1 MTIIAWW
8 GAVLSTIL
16 ALIKFYEMWVARFRV
31 NVGYSFISRSDMG
44 NKIIIRNLTDRPFI
58 LTDWKL
64 VWRKGAWPFHKD
76 TYISG
81 PDEFFFDTRISPCS
95 SHELS
100 FTETEHFDTRYK
112 EARGRRILIELRIAG
127 RWRFMKK
134 VYDAKKLA

>member
-16 ALIKFYEMWVARFRV
+16 ALIKFYEMWIARFRV
-31 NVGYSFISRSDMG
+31 DIGCNFTSLSDLG
-44 NKIIIRNLTDRPFI
+44 NKVIIRNLTNKPFI
-58 LTDWKL
+58 LTYWKL

-76 TYISG
+76 TYISA
-81 PDEFFFDTRISPCS
+81 PDEFFSDIRINPCS

-100 FTETEHFDTRYK
+100 FTEIEHFDTSYK
-112 EARGRRILIELRIAG
+112 EGRGRRILIELHIAG
-127 RWRFMKK
+127 RLRFMKK